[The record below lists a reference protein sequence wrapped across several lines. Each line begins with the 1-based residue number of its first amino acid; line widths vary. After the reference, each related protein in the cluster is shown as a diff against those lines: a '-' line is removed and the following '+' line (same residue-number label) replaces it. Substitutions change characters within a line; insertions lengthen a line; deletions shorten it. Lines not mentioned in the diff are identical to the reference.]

1 MEVLNDAKDGLM
13 LLAHDIKG
21 EEGEP
26 PLLLRFIDENTKTL
40 KSYLGKADSWKS
52 RQLELFRDNMR
63 RSSNPTVRRAVRF
76 LTNPSV
82 VHMPLDEKI
91 SYLRRKGLTVEEI
104 EEAFKIAGIEDVKA
118 EKNEPSRQLHF
129 KDEKVLESYLR
140 RADQAFHVD
149 SVSGYVRGVNSWVGG
164 ENERRGETEERGWTT
179 DDDRSTDSTDD
190 ESFDSTSTAATPLTK
205 LKEMRPS
212 EYAKE
217 ESAPAKA
224 KTMEP
229 NVAENIRQRIVKQ
242 HIEKRRKVEE
252 AKKMA
257 IQEHLH
263 MSRSAD
269 NVSVIT
275 NGTTTSG
282 CTIVTCTSGLKKTRK
297 PLMKKKIVI
306 RLEKVVE

>member
-1 MEVLNDAKDGLM
+1 M
-13 LLAHDIKG
+13 
-21 EEGEP
+21 
-26 PLLLRFIDENTKTL
+26 
-40 KSYLGKADSWKS
+40 
-52 RQLELFRDNMR
+52 LFR
-63 RSSNPTVRRAVRF
+63 S
-76 LTNPSV
+76 
-82 VHMPLDEKI
+82 
-91 SYLRRKGLTVEEI
+91 
-104 EEAFKIAGIEDVKA
+104 
-118 EKNEPSRQLHF
+118 
-129 KDEKVLESYLR
+129 
-140 RADQAFHVD
+140 
-149 SVSGYVRGVNSWVGG
+149 
-164 ENERRGETEERGWTT
+164 
-179 DDDRSTDSTDD
+179 
-190 ESFDSTSTAATPLTK
+190 
-205 LKEMRPS
+205 RPS